1 MTERKLNMKEKS
13 DNLRINISFKNN
25 NEDMI
30 LYSHLKK
37 KRDKSNYIKDLI
49 EADMIKNII
58 KDK

>member
-1 MTERKLNMKEKS
+1 MKEKS

-49 EADMIKNII
+49 EADMTKNII

>member
-1 MTERKLNMKEKS
+1 MKDKS

-49 EADMIKNII
+49 EADMIKNMIR
-58 KDK
+58 DK